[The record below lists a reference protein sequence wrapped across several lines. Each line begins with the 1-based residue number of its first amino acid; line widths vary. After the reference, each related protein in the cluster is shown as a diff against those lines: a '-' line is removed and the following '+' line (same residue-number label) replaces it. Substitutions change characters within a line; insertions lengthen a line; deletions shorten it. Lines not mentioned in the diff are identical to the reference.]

1 MRGEKIFIRW
11 MKMYLKMGKLG
22 KESGLLLAF
31 SGKILFSCPYGNSWY
46 IESLGSAIY
55 EKQF

>member
-1 MRGEKIFIRW
+1 
-11 MKMYLKMGKLG
+11 MYLKMGKLG